1 MLVHCFFVPDIPKV
15 TLVINYDLPAEI
27 EEYVHRIGRTGRVGN
42 TGRAIS
48 FFDPTADA
56 GIAGALKGI
65 LSDAGQT
72 VPEWLSD
79 VSAGGYDLDGGDFE
93 GIDSRASRVSYAHAC
108 LYSCSVPI
116 LIGDDWWLDCL
127 LNLHLSLLFQFD

>member
-1 MLVHCFFVPDIPKV
+1 MLVHPFFVPDIPKV

-79 VSAGGYDLDGGDFE
+79 VSAGGYGLDGGDFG
-93 GIDSRASRVSYAHAC
+93 GIDSRVSYTHAC
-108 LYSCSVPI
+108 LI
-116 LIGDDWWLDCL
+116 LMLVLMIGGLIITK
-127 LNLHLSLLFQFD
+127 SAPFFAIPV